1 MTVGPENP
9 LQVEKDETA
18 QLVCQVDA
26 KPSVSTVKWTRNGRF
41 IDTHFKHTIPRVT
54 LQDSG
59 TYVCS
64 ADNGLGQVGK
74 AELKLDVLYG
84 PVVSLEPEQR
94 EFNEGTLCFSF
105 FLPMLVCVFFV
116 LSPQSSFVTFFVTRD
131 FFALLQNCQ
140 RELFQELCLLRNWCL
155 WGSFNNNIFFGLHFQ
170 CKGIKK
176 VKYNCCEWIS
186 FFAHSALTC
195 M

>member
-105 FLPMLVCVFFV
+105 FLPMLVCVFFCIV
-116 LSPQSSFVTFFVTRD
+116 ATIIVCNFLCNKGLFCTVTKLSKGVISRTLFVEKLVP
-131 FFALLQNCQ
+131 
-140 RELFQELCLLRNWCL
+140 LRV
-155 WGSFNNNIFFGLHFQ
+155 F
-170 CKGIKK
+170 
-176 VKYNCCEWIS
+176 
-186 FFAHSALTC
+186 
-195 M
+195 

>member
-105 FLPMLVCVFFV
+105 FLPMLVTSMCVFCIVATIIVCNF
-116 LSPQSSFVTFFVTRD
+116 LCNKGL
-131 FFALLQNCQ
+131 FALLQNCQ
-140 RELFQELCLLRNWCL
+140 KELFQELYVEKLVCL
-155 WGSFNNNIFFGLHFQ
+155 WVF
-170 CKGIKK
+170 K
-176 VKYNCCEWIS
+176 E
-186 FFAHSALTC
+186 
-195 M
+195 

>member
-1 MTVGPENP
+1 MTIRLYQCTYTDTHRFHFILADFPRVTVGPENP

-26 KPSVSTVKWTRNGRF
+26 KPTVNTVKWTRNGRF

-94 EFNEGTLCFSF
+94 EFNEGKRCIESF
-105 FLPMLVCVFFV
+105 FHLGYYIFLQIP
-116 LSPQSSFVTFFVTRD
+116 
-131 FFALLQNCQ
+131 LLKTH
-140 RELFQELCLLRNWCL
+140 LKIPLL
-155 WGSFNNNIFFGLHFQ
+155 I
-170 CKGIKK
+170 
-176 VKYNCCEWIS
+176 
-186 FFAHSALTC
+186 
-195 M
+195 

>member
-1 MTVGPENP
+1 MGPENP

-105 FLPMLVCVFFV
+105 FLPMLEVCVFFV

-140 RELFQELCLLRNWCL
+140 RELFQELCLLRNWYA
-155 WGSFNNNIFFGLHFQ
+155 SEGL
-170 CKGIKK
+170 
-176 VKYNCCEWIS
+176 Y
-186 FFAHSALTC
+186 
-195 M
+195 